1 MQAVRVPRQS
11 QRWTFTVNN
20 WTPLDEVVL
29 TSQIFPLC
37 RYAVYGREVA
47 PTTGTPHLQGY
58 CVFLLKK
65 SLAPLRLLF
74 PAGTHLEIAR
84 ESSHVNADYCKK
96 NKEPSDIVEHGSLPN
111 PPGRNNVYHDFR
123 DWILC
128 HGSKPTIEE
137 VALEYPDI
145 YHKSNKV
152 VEFINLLWPSN
163 PLDPGECR
171 VYQRDL
177 ADYLQGEPD
186 PRKIIFIVDP
196 AGNSGKT
203 WFTEKLLFDRP
214 NDVQILSAGRNE
226 DVALAIDERKSIFF
240 FDLPRCSQ
248 EHFQY
253 RIIEQLKNRR
263 VFSTKYQSRM
273 KVLDKVPHVVV
284 FTNEYPDMTKLSAD
298 RYEIKVWSNPT

>member
-1 MQAVRVPRQS
+1 MQAIRRSPQS

-20 WTPLDEVVL
+20 WTPIDETIVS
-29 TSQIFPLC
+29 SQIFPLC

-65 SLAPLRLLF
+65 SLASLRDLF
-74 PAGTHLEIAR
+74 PPGTHLEIAR
-84 ESSHVNADYCKK
+84 ESSQVNAAYCKK
-96 NKEPSDIVEHGSLPN
+96 DKDADDIAEHGSLPN
-111 PPGRNNVYHDFR
+111 VPGRNNVYHDFR

-137 VALEYPDI
+137 VAAEFPDI
-145 YHKSNKV
+145 YHKSNKCI
-152 VEFINLLWPSN
+152 EFINLLWPADSN
-163 PLDPGECR
+163 DPGHFR
-171 VYQRDL
+171 PYQRDL
-177 ADYLQGEPD
+177 AEYLQGEPD

-203 WFTEKLLFDRP
+203 WFTEKLLHCRP

-273 KVLDKVPHVVV
+273 KCLDSIPHVVV
-284 FTNEYPDMTKLSAD
+284 LTNEYPDMTKLSKD
-298 RYEIKVWSNPT
+298 RYEIKVWNYE